1 MDSADEFQST
11 PLDPRTIRKT
21 YLVTYSQAN
30 RIIFPTRESFGQKV
44 SDAFDRGVGKV
55 KVMHWA
61 CCLESHEN
69 GGDHYHVSLKL
80 SGSKRWKGVKDFLAK
95 DSGIQVNFSDKHD
108 DYWTAFKY
116 ITKSDQNIYLSRGH
130 PNMQDMCSPRTKNCV
145 QALRKKRNTAS
156 SNTADDQASTSC
168 VQKMRRLS
176 NFEVSEFI
184 TRNNL
189 KSEDELFAIAHSQ
202 KEEGKK
208 DLANFLLSRSI
219 KSLGDLFESTRRMSN
234 ATSTIVRSQMT
245 RMDLIEE
252 AAKKDCI
259 CNGEW
264 LECANEVLADNGTH
278 PFVFADRLRSLL
290 IHGRGKHRN
299 MIIVGP
305 ANCGKTFLLK
315 PILKIFKT
323 FANPAND
330 KYAWVGAE
338 KAEAIFLNDFRW
350 SSELIK
356 WNDCYYC

>member
-1 MDSADEFQST
+1 
-11 PLDPRTIRKT
+11 
-21 YLVTYSQAN
+21 
-30 RIIFPTRESFGQKV
+30 
-44 SDAFDRGVGKV
+44 
-55 KVMHWA
+55 
-61 CCLESHEN
+61 
-69 GGDHYHVSLKL
+69 
-80 SGSKRWKGVKDFLAK
+80 
-95 DSGIQVNFSDKHD
+95 
-108 DYWTAFKY
+108 
-116 ITKSDQNIYLSRGH
+116 
-130 PNMQDMCSPRTKNCV
+130 
-145 QALRKKRNTAS
+145 
-156 SNTADDQASTSC
+156 
-168 VQKMRRLS
+168 
-176 NFEVSEFI
+176 
-184 TRNNL
+184 L

-356 WNDCYYC
+356 WNDLLLLLEGDIVHLPAPKNQYTLDVCIDKDTPIFATSIEPIKLLGDSTQQMIEKQK